1 MRDDNVHLLHYKH
14 GELVEER
21 HGHNTWTE
29 TGHVYLAHIMSLASM
44 GPDVPERIE
53 RLAAVGF
60 GIGGYKQHAI
70 EVDVPP
76 LSSSYPAG
84 ADPRGTTGKQYNDK
98 YPLTPL
104 IETLERPV
112 RISGGTLA
120 YPGAPAD
127 RWLYD
132 HAFGFFA
139 YTRVGSSIRITTVV
153 VAPHF
158 NYGPFIMTPLS
169 EVGLFLDTAS
179 PIGDPY
185 VISPPTLVAYH
196 AFDTIFFDGSSILL
210 VTWTV
215 SF

>member
-1 MRDDNVHLLHYKH
+1 VRDDNVHLLHYKH

-29 TGHVYLAHIMSLASM
+29 TGHVYLAHIMSLTSM
-44 GPDVPERIE
+44 GPDVPDRIE

-60 GIGGYKQHAI
+60 GIGGYKQLAA
-70 EVDVPP
+70 EVDVVP
-76 LSSSYPAG
+76 LSVSYPAG
-84 ADPRGTTGKQYNDK
+84 ADPRGTTGRQYNDRH
-98 YPLTPL
+98 PLTPL

-120 YPGAPAD
+120 YPGSPAD
-127 RWLYD
+127 LWLYD
-132 HAFGFFA
+132 HAGGYFA
-139 YTRVGSSIRITTVV
+139 YTRLGSSIRITTAV

-158 NYGPFIMTPLS
+158 NYGPFTLMPLS

-179 PIGDPY
+179 STGNPY
-185 VISPPTLVAYH
+185 LLPPTLVAYH